1 MSMDVTVTVT
11 LDAPDAKAAAT
22 FEEAFRAWAR
32 TQPMVKEV
40 RTEPH
45 ARWNGGVWREAR
57 KAAFGSKLGNPF
69 GRTTLEG

>member
-1 MSMDVTVTVT
+1 MDVTVTVT
-11 LDAPDAKAAAT
+11 LDAADAAAAAA
-22 FEEAFRAWAR
+22 FEDAFRTWAR

-45 ARWNGGVWREAR
+45 RRWDGSVWREAR